1 MTNRCFLKHKPLQA
15 LVALVAALPALA
27 SGQTFPGAGIMLQQI
42 PPVQPPSAAPA
53 ATTLTIDPRPEA
65 DMASGAPFPVKELRI
80 LGNTLFDTQTLH
92 ALVAQA
98 EGKSMPLER
107 LEALVADIA
116 AYYNSHGYPLVRV
129 VIPVQVV
136 RDGVVRVQIIEGRY
150 GNISLNNSS
159 MVKDDLLQAAL
170 VPLEGGQPV
179 SQTILNRAL
188 LLLSD
193 VPGVQV
199 SGVLKPGQVLGATDL
214 LVNTIQSGPSVAG
227 NVTLDNSGSRYTG
240 KARIA
245 GTVFFI
251 NPLHHGDVLS
261 MSLLSAGSKMNY
273 GRLAYDTLID
283 GRGTHVGGSLSV
295 LDYALG
301 ERLEYIKAHGSAQV
315 ASLWAKQPLVRS
327 RDVNIYGKIQME
339 RLQLRDRIDLGAFR
353 TDRHLDHLTASLDG
367 DVRDT
372 FLAGAITTW
381 NLGAHVGRVGFDD
394 AIAQSGDAKT
404 ARTDGR
410 YVKWTASVARLQGLG
425 PQDTLY
431 FGMASQWA
439 GGNLDSS
446 QKISAGGPYTVR
458 AYEAGAVSGDNGYTA
473 TVEWRH
479 DLLSDGANR
488 WQSVAFIDGA
498 YVKVN
503 KNSWPEA
510 TSVNT
515 ATLSGAGVGLNW
527 SGAQQWS
534 AQLHIAAPFGARPAL
549 ASGVASCRA
558 SAEISRRF

>member
-1 MTNRCFLKHKPLQA
+1 MTNRFLKNKPLQA
-15 LVALVAALPALA
+15 FVALVAALPALA
-27 SGQTFPGAGIMLQQI
+27 SGQTFPGAGTILQQI
-42 PPVQPPSAAPA
+42 PPVQSPSEAPA
-53 ATTLTIDPRPEA
+53 ATTLTIDPLPET

-98 EGKSMPLER
+98 EGQSMPLDR
-107 LEALVADIA
+107 LEALVAEIT
-116 AYYNSHGYPLVRV
+116 AYYNSQGYPLVRV

-136 RDGVVRVQIIEGRY
+136 RDGVVRVQVIEGRY

-159 MVKDDLLQAAL
+159 KVKDDLLQAAL
-170 VPLEGGQPV
+170 VPLEGGQAV
-179 SQTILNRAL
+179 NQSTLNRVL

-199 SGVLKPGQVLGATDL
+199 SGVLKPGEVLGATDL
-214 LVNTIQSGPSVAG
+214 TVSTIQSGPSVAG

-240 KARIA
+240 RTRIA

-261 MSLLSAGSKMNY
+261 MSLLSSGSKMNY

-283 GRGTHVGGSLSV
+283 GKGTHVGGSLSA
-295 LDYALG
+295 LDYTLG
-301 ERLEYIKAHGSAQV
+301 EPLEALKAHGSAQV
-315 ASLWAKQPLVRS
+315 ASLWAKQPFVRS
-327 RDVNIYGKIQME
+327 RDVNLYGKIQID
-339 RLQLRDRIDLGAFR
+339 RLQLRDRIDLGALR

-367 DVRDT
+367 DVRDN

-381 NLGAHVGRVGFDD
+381 NLGAHVGQVGFDD
-394 AIAQSGDAKT
+394 AVAQSEDAKA
-404 ARTDGR
+404 ARTDGH

-425 PQDTLY
+425 PRDTLY

-488 WQSVAFIDGA
+488 WQTVAFIDGA

-503 KNSWPEA
+503 KNPWPGA